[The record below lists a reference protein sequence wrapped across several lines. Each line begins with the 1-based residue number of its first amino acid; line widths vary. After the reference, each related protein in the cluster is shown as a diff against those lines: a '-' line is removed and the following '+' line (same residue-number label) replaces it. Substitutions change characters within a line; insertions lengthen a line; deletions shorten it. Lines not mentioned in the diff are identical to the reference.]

1 MRSDRVAR
9 VVPAVHGKRK
19 IAANAPVVDA
29 LAAWLKTEYSY
40 DGLVEL
46 YSRHMMGDDRINA
59 LMRTSIWTAAA
70 RRAGSGLR
78 VGSGVGFM
86 HLDTFE
92 IGASVFIGAQAY
104 LQGRFDGTCVIGDNV
119 WIGPQS
125 YFDARHLVMEDY
137 VGWGPGAK
145 VLGSTHS
152 GTPVDVPIVQTD
164 LEIQPVRIE
173 AWADVG
179 TGAVVLPG
187 VTIGRGS
194 IVGAGAVVTQDVPP
208 FTVAAGVPARVVRE
222 RAPRYAIGGNRTDE
236 ETGILGWSR

>member
-1 MRSDRVAR
+1 MRSDRPAR
-9 VVPAVHGKRK
+9 VVPAVHGRRK
-19 IAANAPVVDA
+19 ETVNAPVADA
-29 LAAWLKTEYSY
+29 LAAWLKSEYGY

-46 YSRHMMGDDRINA
+46 YSRHMMGDDRLNA

-70 RRAGSGLR
+70 RRAGAGLR
-78 VGSGVGFM
+78 VGSGAGFL
-86 HLDTFE
+86 HLDTVD
-92 IGASVFIGAQAY
+92 IGAGVFVGAQAY
-104 LQGRFDGTCVIGDNV
+104 LQGRFDGSCQIGDHV

-125 YFDARHLVMEDY
+125 YFDARLLVIEEY

-145 VLGSTHS
+145 VLGSEHT

-164 LEIQPVRIE
+164 LAIRPVRIE

-179 TGAVVLPG
+179 TNAVVLPG

-208 FTVAAGVPARVVRE
+208 FTVAAGVPARVIGFRGDGPEEQSMETENSTKEV
-222 RAPRYAIGGNRTDE
+222 PR
-236 ETGILGWSR
+236 